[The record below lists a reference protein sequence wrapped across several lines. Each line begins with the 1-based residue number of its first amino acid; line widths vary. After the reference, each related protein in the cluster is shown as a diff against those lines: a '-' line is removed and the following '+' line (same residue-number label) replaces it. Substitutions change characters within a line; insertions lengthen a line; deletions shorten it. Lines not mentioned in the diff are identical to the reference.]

1 VKERLTFQ
9 GIIINATV
17 IPLVVEYKTRL
28 LAQIAIF
35 VGLDLLRDWLQRCR
49 RLFSQEAGSLNLP
62 QPKGVLLARLPGTGK
77 SINSSEKHCN
87 HPQSSIVATR
97 HCLNAW

>member
-1 VKERLTFQ
+1 MKERLTFQ

-28 LAQIAIF
+28 LAQIGIF

-49 RLFSQEAGSLNLP
+49 RLFSQE
-62 QPKGVLLARLPGTGK
+62 V
-77 SINSSEKHCN
+77 
-87 HPQSSIVATR
+87 
-97 HCLNAW
+97 

>member
-28 LAQIAIF
+28 LAQIGIF

-49 RLFSQEAGSLNLP
+49 RLFSQEA
-62 QPKGVLLARLPGTGK
+62 
-77 SINSSEKHCN
+77 
-87 HPQSSIVATR
+87 
-97 HCLNAW
+97 